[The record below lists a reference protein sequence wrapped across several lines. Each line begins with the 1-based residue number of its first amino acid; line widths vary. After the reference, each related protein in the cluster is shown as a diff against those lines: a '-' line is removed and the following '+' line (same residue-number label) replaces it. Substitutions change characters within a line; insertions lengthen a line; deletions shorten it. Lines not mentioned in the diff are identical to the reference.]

1 MAEQRLGVFTGER
14 LDNGIDLYH
23 WSTRKFT
30 TAALRLTLHD
40 VLDEHT
46 SARALLTGL
55 LKRGTKSWPDMRA
68 FTRRLEEL
76 FGASMGIDVAKLG
89 ERHTSTFRV
98 EVLADA
104 VARRMGLDVPRSGLL
119 QAAVEMVREVLFEP
133 IAEDDGFPPD
143 AFEQERQNLV
153 HAIESVLDDKI
164 AYAQQRHLEA
174 MYRGEPYARFE
185 LGDPA
190 VIATLT
196 PRDTY
201 AFHQQRVANAP
212 LDVFVAGAL
221 DAADLDRLRA
231 TLSAWP
237 RRNPDARPATDVVR
251 PASGRRLLE
260 EELTLSQSKL
270 LIGYRYDPRVVP
282 LRDQYALGL
291 YNAVL
296 GSGST
301 SKLFKEVR
309 EKRGLAYYAHS
320 MVDRFKG
327 ALTLS
332 AGIAAKN
339 GAEARDVMEAQVDA
353 MRRGEFS
360 REDMEIARAG
370 ILNGLRGV
378 NDSAFQAIEF
388 AAIARIGGRLADV
401 DEAAAM
407 VKSLTA
413 DDVTRV
419 AALPQEDLTYFLK
432 GTEDHEP
439 STA

>member
-1 MAEQRLGVFTGER
+1 MAEPRLGVFTGER
-14 LDNGIDLYH
+14 LENGIDVYH
-23 WSTRKFT
+23 WSTRKFA

-40 VLDEHT
+40 ELDEHT

-98 EVLADA
+98 EVVADA
-104 VARRMGLDVPRSGLL
+104 VARRLALDAPQGGLL
-119 QAAVEMVREVLFEP
+119 LSALELVREVLFEP
-133 IAEDDGFPPD
+133 IAPGD
-143 AFEQERQNLV
+143 AFPADAFDQERQNLV

-164 AYAQQRHLEA
+164 AWAQQRHVEE
-174 MYRGEPYARFE
+174 MFRGEPYARFE
-185 LGDPA
+185 LGDP
-190 VIATLT
+190 VRIATLT
-196 PRDTY
+196 ARDVL
-201 AFHQQRVANAP
+201 AFHRHRVATAP
-212 LDVFVAGAL
+212 MEVFVAGAL
-221 DAADLDRLRA
+221 EPRDLDRLRE
-231 TLSAWP
+231 TLAAWP
-237 RRNPDARPATDVVR
+237 RKSVAPLPHEGVVK
-251 PASGRRLLE
+251 PASGPRLLE
-260 EELTLSQSKL
+260 DELPLAQSKL
-270 LIGYRYDPRVVP
+270 LIGYRYDPRALP

-332 AGIAAKN
+332 AGIAARN
-339 GAEARDVMEAQVDA
+339 VASAREVMEAQVDA
-353 MRRGEFS
+353 MRRGAFTS
-360 REDMEIARAG
+360 DDVEIARAG

-388 AAIARIGGRLADV
+388 AATAHIARRIADV

-407 VKSLTA
+407 VRSLTH
-413 DDVTRV
+413 DDVVRV

-439 STA
+439 AAD

>member
-1 MAEQRLGVFTGER
+1 MAEQRLGVFSGER

-40 VLDEHT
+40 VLDDHT

-55 LKRGTKSWPDMRA
+55 LKRGTTSWPDMRA

-89 ERHTSTFRV
+89 ERHLSPIRV

-104 VARRMGLDVPRSGLL
+104 VARRIGLDAQDGGLL
-119 QAAVEMVREVLFEP
+119 QAAVELVRETLFEP
-133 IAEDDGFPPD
+133 ITHDDAFPAD

-164 AYAQQRHLEA
+164 AYAQQRHVEA
-174 MYRGEPYARFE
+174 MFRGEPYARFE

-190 VIATLT
+190 RIATLT
-196 PRDTY
+196 ARDVL
-201 AFHQQRVANAP
+201 AFHRQRVATSP
-212 LDVFVAGAL
+212 MDVFVAGAL
-221 DAADLDRLRA
+221 EPRDLDRLRA

-237 RRNPDARPATDVVR
+237 RTAHATRPHADVVKA
-251 PASGRRLLE
+251 ASGRRFVE
-260 EELTLSQSKL
+260 EDLPLAQSKL
-270 LIGYRYDPRVVP
+270 LIGYRFDPRAVP

-291 YNAVL
+291 FGSVL

-332 AGIAAKN
+332 AGIAARN
-339 GAEARDVMEAQVDA
+339 VTQAREVMEAQVDA
-353 MRRGEFS
+353 MRRGEFTQA
-360 REDMEIARAG
+360 DIDIARAG

-388 AAIARIGGRLADV
+388 AATARIGGRLADV

-407 VKSLTA
+407 VRSLTH
-413 DDVTRV
+413 DDLVRV

-439 STA
+439 AAA

>member
-1 MAEQRLGVFTGER
+1 MAEHRLGVFTGER

-23 WSTRKFT
+23 WSTPKFT

-40 VLDEHT
+40 ELDDHT

-55 LKRGTKSWPDMRA
+55 LKRGTTSWPDMRA

-89 ERHTSTFRV
+89 ERHLSTIRV

-104 VARRMGLDVPRSGLL
+104 VARRLGLDAPRGGLL
-119 QAAVEMVREVLFEP
+119 QAALDLVREALFEP
-133 IAEDDGFPPD
+133 IAPAGAFPAD

-153 HAIESVLDDKI
+153 HAIEGVLDDKI
-164 AYAQQRHLEA
+164 AYAQQRHVEE
-174 MYRGEPYARFE
+174 MFRGEPYARFE
-185 LGDPA
+185 LGDPER
-190 VIATLT
+190 IATLT
-196 PRDTY
+196 PSEVF
-201 AFHQQRVANAP
+201 AFHQRRVATVP
-212 LDVFVAGAL
+212 MDVFVAGAL
-221 DAADLDRLRA
+221 DQDDLARLRA
-231 TLSAWP
+231 HLNAWP
-237 RRNPDARPATDVVR
+237 RTAVAAAPHVDVVVR
-251 PASGRRLLE
+251 ASGRRLIENEMPLA
-260 EELTLSQSKL
+260 QSKL
-270 LIGYRYDPRVVP
+270 LIGYRFDPRGLP

-291 YNAVL
+291 FGSVL

-309 EKRGLAYYAHS
+309 EKRGLAYYAHA

-327 ALTLS
+327 ALTLA
-332 AGIAAKN
+332 AGIAARHMS
-339 GAEARDVMEAQVDA
+339 EARDVMEAQVDA
-353 MRRGEFS
+353 MRRGEFTP
-360 REDMEIARAG
+360 DDIEIARAG

-388 AAIARIGGRLADV
+388 AASARISGRLADV

-407 VKSLTA
+407 VRSLTH
-413 DDVTRV
+413 DDLVRV

-439 STA
+439 AAD